1 MSTTMDQARHD
12 DTMLFAGTAVNILIP
27 AAATGGTFSL
37 LRIAHPPGCWTPPH
51 LHRSE
56 DETVFVLSG
65 TLRAETEEHATD
77 VGPGQAIV
85 LPRGQP
91 HRLGNVGPGDA
102 RFLVLCTPGGFDGF
116 VRAAG
121 RSMPD
126 GGPMLTEADVARLVW
141 AAPYHDV
148 ELLAPDALRSAAS
161 ASAAAVPPAEEIDVL
176 GVRVQVFAE
185 LGSDEDDLCLIRGRV
200 PPGVVVPLH
209 AHADREVLYGLGGT
223 TEVWTGS
230 AGGGA
235 WQAVSA
241 GGLADVSGG
250 APHALRNRGDAPA
263 DSLLVTTRRIAG
275 LFREIGCPVGA
286 VPAGPPSS
294 ARLDALVTALHARGY
309 WLASEAENAAFGL
322 QPVNGDEVKCAPA
335 RHPAAVGD

>member
-1 MSTTMDQARHD
+1 M
-12 DTMLFAGTAVNILIP
+12 
-27 AAATGGTFSL
+27 
-37 LRIAHPPGCWTPPH
+37 
-51 LHRSE
+51 
-56 DETVFVLSG
+56 
-65 TLRAETEEHATD
+65 
-77 VGPGQAIV
+77 
-85 LPRGQP
+85 
-91 HRLGNVGPGDA
+91 
-102 RFLVLCTPGGFDGF
+102 
-116 VRAAG
+116 
-121 RSMPD
+121 
-126 GGPMLTEADVARLVW
+126 
-141 AAPYHDV
+141 
-148 ELLAPDALRSAAS
+148 
-161 ASAAAVPPAEEIDVL
+161 
-176 GVRVQVFAE
+176 
-185 LGSDEDDLCLIRGRV
+185 RGRV
-200 PPGVVVPLH
+200 PPGGVVPLH

-223 TEVWTGS
+223 LEVWTGP

-250 APHALRNRGDAPA
+250 VPRTPCATAATRRPTC
-263 DSLLVTTRRIAG
+263 LLVTTRRIAG